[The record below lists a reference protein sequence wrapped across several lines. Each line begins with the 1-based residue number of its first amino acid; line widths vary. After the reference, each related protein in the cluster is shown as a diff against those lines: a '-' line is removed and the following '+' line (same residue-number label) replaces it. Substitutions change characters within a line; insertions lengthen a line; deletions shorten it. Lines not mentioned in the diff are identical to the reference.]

1 VYQSTPPGFFSVLVV
16 YSNFS
21 LQLQQNV
28 RERQCFYVFTHGM
41 HHSTPSGFLCVG
53 SLSQFRIA
61 TATERQGKRG
71 KKKERE
77 LVVADNQDG
86 IPDRNHF

>member
-1 VYQSTPPGFFSVLVV
+1 MFLRTECIIALRLV
-16 YSNFS
+16 
-21 LQLQQNV
+21 
-28 RERQCFYVFTHGM
+28 
-41 HHSTPSGFLCVG
+41 FLCVG

>member
-1 VYQSTPPGFFSVLVV
+1 VLVV
-16 YSNFS
+16 SFNLS

-28 RERQCFYVFTHGM
+28 RERE
-41 HHSTPSGFLCVG
+41 
-53 SLSQFRIA
+53 A
-61 TATERQGKRG
+61 KR
-71 KKKERE
+71 KERE